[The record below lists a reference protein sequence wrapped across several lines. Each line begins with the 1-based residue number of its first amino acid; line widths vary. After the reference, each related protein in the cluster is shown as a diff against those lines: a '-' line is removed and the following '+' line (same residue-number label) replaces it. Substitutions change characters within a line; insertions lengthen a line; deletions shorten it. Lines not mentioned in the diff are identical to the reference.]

1 MNIGDFD
8 LYQDLLRRRAGIEL
22 TADKS
27 YLLDSRL
34 TPVAKQWGFPSL
46 EVMTMA
52 LRGMPDSKLVQ
63 DIIEAMTV
71 HDTHFFMDSKQ
82 FRFFQQKAMPH
93 LLKDRRHKR
102 LRFWCAGCS
111 TGQEAYSLAIA
122 LREMAPDMA
131 GWTVEIQGT
140 DISRLILG
148 QAEKGVYRQ
157 IDVQRGMPSPMLVK
171 YFDREV
177 DGHWTLRN
185 EIRRM
190 VAFRHFNL
198 LDTMV
203 SLGQFDAIFCRNVLN
218 SFDKQ
223 TAQRVLAALA
233 LQLGPQGFLFL
244 GETESPP
251 SVDPLTPLDGAPGL
265 FVLKNSAALSTG
277 TG

>member
-1 MNIGDFD
+1 MNIADFD
-8 LYQDLLRRRAGIEL
+8 LYQDLLRRKAGIEL

-27 YLLDSRL
+27 YLLDSHL
-34 TPVAKQWGFPSL
+34 TPVSKQWGFPSL

-63 DIIEAMTV
+63 DIIEAMAV
-71 HDTHFFMDSKQ
+71 HDTHFFMDTKQ
-82 FRFFQQKAMPH
+82 FKFFEKTVMPH

-102 LRFWCAGCS
+102 LRFWCPACS
-111 TGQEAYSLAIA
+111 TGQEAYSLALA
-122 LREMAPDMA
+122 LREMSPDMA

-140 DISRLILG
+140 DVSRKVLA
-148 QAEKGVYRQ
+148 QAEKGIYRQ
-157 IDVQRGMPSPMLVK
+157 IDVQRGMPSPLLVK

-198 LDTMV
+198 LDNMV

-218 SFDKQ
+218 SFDKK
-223 TAQRVLAALA
+223 TARQVLESLAARLT
-233 LQLGPQGFLFL
+233 PQGFLFL
-244 GETESPP
+244 DESETLPEPL
-251 SVDPLTPLDGAPGL
+251 DPLTPVDGISGL
-265 FVLKNSAALSTG
+265 FILKDNGLRKASA
-277 TG
+277 